1 MNRSGDPGEG
11 EAVAAEGLRARWG
24 GTALAGIGYAL
35 SQILTLA
42 SYLVLAR
49 LATPTEFGQFTAG
62 AMSTRP
68 ALHGVGHAVALVYR
82 RDRLEEAAAAAGR
95 DLPRRLDLR
104 RHARTRPVIGSFFD
118 SETITGVAA
127 AASDLPSC
135 ERFP

>member
-1 MNRSGDPGEG
+1 MVTPARR
-11 EAVAAEGLRARWG
+11 AVAAEGLTGRRG
-24 GTALAGIGYAL
+24 RHLAGIGYAL

-49 LATPTEFGQFTAG
+49 LATPTEFGQFTAV
-62 AMSTRP
+62 SP
-68 ALHGVGHAVALVYR
+68 LVGLARLYTESGMLGRLVYR
-82 RDRLEEAAAAAGR
+82 RDRLEEPP
-95 DLPRRLDLR
+95 LPVVATFLGGLIF
-104 RHARTRPVIGSFFD
+104 ALVMLALAPVIGSFFD